1 LGALRFGIAALVK
14 SVNLIRLKQPSVFG
28 EAREIDISLQQ
39 LFRLDVPIIERV
51 HKVQADVTRN
61 QIEARRTPA
70 RNFPIFFV

>member
-1 LGALRFGIAALVK
+1 
-14 SVNLIRLKQPSVFG
+14 
-28 EAREIDISLQQ
+28 
-39 LFRLDVPIIERV
+39 VPIIERV